1 MRVKDLRKILANF
14 PDDARV
20 YATDDGTAHL
30 GDWDAHVSTA
40 TLDTETFGP
49 HEPMVRL
56 EFEGAWLRN
65 AVTEEIEQR
74 EAGAPE

>member
-1 MRVKDLRKILANF
+1 MRVKDMRAILASM
-14 PDDARV
+14 PDDAEI

-30 GDWDAHVSTA
+30 VDWDAHIESV

-49 HEPMVRL
+49 HEPMVRM
-56 EFEGAWLRN
+56 EFEGQWLRN